1 MKLKVLRKQNN
12 SKECV
17 VCGTHNHASLGAS
30 IYEVEGG
37 LVVGLI
43 TGKEIHQSYPH
54 RMHGGIA
61 TALLDEIIGRAI
73 NVHEPETFGV
83 TGALEIKFKKPVP
96 LNEEIKVVGKITR
109 NTSRLFEAEGFIED
123 SAGNILDIAHATYIK
138 QPVTTIAGEEFSDE
152 DWFLIPD
159 EVEYIDVKNVNFFD
173 TLHFVK

>member
-1 MKLKVLRKQNN
+1 MRLKVLRKQNN
-12 SKECV
+12 SRECV

-30 IYEVEGG
+30 IYELEGDI
-37 LVVGLI
+37 VVGLI

-73 NVHEPETFGV
+73 NVYEPNTFGV
-83 TGALEIKFKKPVP
+83 TGSLEIKFKKPVP

-123 SAGNILDIAHATYIK
+123 SEGNILDIAHATYIK
-138 QPVTTIAGEEFSDE
+138 QPVEVIAGEEFTDD

-159 EVEYIDVKNVNFFD
+159 DIEYIEVHNIDFFD
-173 TLHFVK
+173 KKHFEK